1 MTPRKEEV
9 PREKPWLW
17 RRTAMISSSRLIL
30 SMHSVR
36 SAYLHGGDRQ
46 SETIQGPKRDQLFQ
60 GDAVYALRQV
70 RVPARGNTSGL
81 AMYVLQLRSMLRLQL
96 DSTSTASASSGLKL
110 AESARSGLQTGCQ
123 PRRHTPRRRL
133 SARKG
138 VRGVLQDWTH
148 REMVK
153 LVLTRGPLHFSAA
166 TS

>member
-110 AESARSGLQTGCQ
+110 AESARSG
-123 PRRHTPRRRL
+123 R
-133 SARKG
+133 
-138 VRGVLQDWTH
+138 
-148 REMVK
+148 K
-153 LVLTRGPLHFSAA
+153 LVASRAVIRLGGAFLLERVFVAFSK
-166 TS
+166 TGRTGRW